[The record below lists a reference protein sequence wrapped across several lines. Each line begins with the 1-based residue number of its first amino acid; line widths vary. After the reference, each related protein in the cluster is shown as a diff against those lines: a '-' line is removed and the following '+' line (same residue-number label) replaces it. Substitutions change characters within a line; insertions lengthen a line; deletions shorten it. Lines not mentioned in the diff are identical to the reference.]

1 MGICDMIQCPK
12 ILEDDAGYEGNSKF
26 YQKKKCWKS
35 FISTDFKE
43 GFILKNVVCP
53 QA

>member
-1 MGICDMIQCPK
+1 MIQCPK
-12 ILEDDAGYEGNSKF
+12 ILEDDAVYEGNSKI
-26 YQKKKCWKS
+26 YQKIKGWKS

-43 GFILKNVVCP
+43 GFIKKNVVCP

>member
-26 YQKKKCWKS
+26 YQKKKNVGRVS
-35 FISTDFKE
+35 SPQISKRD
-43 GFILKNVVCP
+43 LY
-53 QA
+53 